1 MDNHFFKNVEN
12 KTGVDMNEI
21 LKLVQSLQNANF
33 KDEKT
38 VRSIIKKVSRIA
50 NKPVSKE
57 LENQMVQSI
66 VQDGNKLDFNYLAK
80 MMNKS

>member
-1 MDNHFFKNVEN
+1 MDNHFFKKVEN

-38 VRSIIKKVSRIA
+38 VRSIVKKVSRIA

-57 LENQMVQSI
+57 LEDQMVQSI